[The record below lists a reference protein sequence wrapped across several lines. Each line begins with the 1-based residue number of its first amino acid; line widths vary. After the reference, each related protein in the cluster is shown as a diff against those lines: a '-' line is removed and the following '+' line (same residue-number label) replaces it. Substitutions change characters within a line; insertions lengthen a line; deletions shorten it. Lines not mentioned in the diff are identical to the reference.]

1 MTDFYYMRALHVSG
15 QPRTL
20 HTYGDQKGSVT
31 RDPHEAYRVARRTFE
46 RAYHLEYGHIGHAGQ
61 LFAYWPLPHKMV
73 WHEALPIAQTTPPER
88 VCVLIHDFDW
98 ETVDL
103 VLPPGQLIII
113 DQYEE
118 TLPKS
123 ARST

>member
-1 MTDFYYMRALHVSG
+1 MTDFFYMRALYVGG

-20 HTYGDQKGSVT
+20 RAYGDQKGSVT
-31 RDPHEAYRVARRTFE
+31 RDPHESYKRDRRVFE
-46 RAYHLEYGHIGHAGQ
+46 REYHIRHGHIGHAGEM
-61 LFAYWPLPHKMV
+61 FAYWPLPHKMP

-98 ETVDL
+98 EKVDL
-103 VLPPGQLIII
+103 MLPPGQLIII
-113 DQYEE
+113 DQHEN